1 MKLIPLFHFY
11 KLCIF
16 VWLSLPPFNG
26 AMIVYKNLAKP
37 LLTLYNKQIHQMHN
51 VLMDGINERNVH
63 LTPSY
68 CSSADFSKRY
78 WLNYISID
86 GVLGFWGFGSYA
98 RNENREFSDIDILV
112 KFKSTLSLLQLV
124 HVERLIS
131 QQLGIKVDLITV
143 GALKNQI
150 VKDSIGKDLQ
160 IIYQW

>member
-1 MKLIPLFHFY
+1 MNSDIKNIII
-11 KLCIF
+11 K
-16 VWLSLPPFNG
+16 SLQDYNPV
-26 AMIVYKNLAKP
+26 MI
-37 LLTLYNKQIHQMHN
+37 
-51 VLMDGINERNVH
+51 
-63 LTPSY
+63 
-68 CSSADFSKRY
+68 
-78 WLNYISID
+78 
-86 GVLGFWGFGSYA
+86 GVFGSYA

-160 IIYQW
+160 IIYQ